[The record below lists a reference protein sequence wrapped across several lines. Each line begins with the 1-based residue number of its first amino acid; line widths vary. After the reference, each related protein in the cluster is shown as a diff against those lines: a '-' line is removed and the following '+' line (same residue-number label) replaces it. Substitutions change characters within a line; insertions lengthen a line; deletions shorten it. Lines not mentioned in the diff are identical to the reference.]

1 MQFAVFDNDAVVS
14 AMQHVWDRIAP
25 KAMFTAAGNHA
36 KRTAEDFS
44 KVLDHIRWNI
54 TTSLAAMSN
63 FSIEGAENS
72 SENTQSLSGSIIT
85 NIDSNSNGTGAVSY
99 NYDYGF
105 SGTSTIKPET
115 QKGSN
120 GGPKTYDS
128 EFNYFV
134 ESWNDGDNIYVPA
147 GFSPIRGENI
157 VYADTLPPFDIT
169 LTWANEYG
177 QTAFK
182 KIYDVDILNVSSGA
196 SVDSIVM
203 EETMTYIAR
212 RISPL
217 VRGVYSRESN
227 GEMKGISP
235 TSAS

>member
-1 MQFAVFDNDAVVS
+1 MFYINIRNAFSQFI
-14 AMQHVWDRIAP
+14 W
-25 KAMFTAAGNHA
+25 
-36 KRTAEDFS
+36 
-44 KVLDHIRWNI
+44 
-54 TTSLAAMSN
+54 
-63 FSIEGAENS
+63 
-72 SENTQSLSGSIIT
+72 
-85 NIDSNSNGTGAVSY
+85 
-99 NYDYGF
+99 
-105 SGTSTIKPET
+105 
-115 QKGSN
+115 
-120 GGPKTYDS
+120 
-128 EFNYFV
+128 
-134 ESWNDGDNIYVPA
+134 DGD
-147 GFSPIRGENI
+147 I
-157 VYADTLPPFDIT
+157 VYSLNKYRETEGTKVDIT